1 MNTII
6 PDDRMI
12 DPVASHLGY
21 LMRRASAAM
30 MARLGNALAPL
41 GLRPV
46 EATILLLIA
55 ANPGCS
61 QSDIG
66 RQLGIKRANMVPLM
80 AGLLAK
86 RLIDK
91 SMGDGRTYALSLT
104 EPGEQARIAAEQVM
118 AELESR
124 YRAVLEAPQ
133 AEALKAALGRLA
145 EAIDD
150 GEEALS

>member
-6 PDDRMI
+6 TDDRMI

-80 AGLLAK
+80 AGLSAK

-104 EPGEQARIAAEQVM
+104 EAGEQARIAAERVM
-118 AELESR
+118 AELENRHS
-124 YRAVLEAPQ
+124 ALLESPQ
-133 AEALKAALGRLA
+133 AEALKAALRRLA
-145 EAIDD
+145 EAIDED
-150 GEEALS
+150 SPP